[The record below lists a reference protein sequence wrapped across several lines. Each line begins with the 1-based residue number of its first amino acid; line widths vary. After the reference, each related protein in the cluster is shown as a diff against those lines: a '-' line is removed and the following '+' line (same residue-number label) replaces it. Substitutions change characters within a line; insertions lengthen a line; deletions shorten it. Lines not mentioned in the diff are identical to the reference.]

1 MQVALY
7 ARVSTTRQAEND
19 LSIPDQ
25 LRQMRLWAE
34 RLGHVVVK
42 EYVEP
47 GASATD
53 DKRPVFQTMVADA
66 LLKPAPYQAVIVH
79 SLSRFFRDLVLAAM
93 YERKLQ
99 KAGVSVISIT
109 QNTQND
115 PSGEMQRRMIM
126 LFDEYQ
132 SKETAKHVLR
142 GMQENARQGYS
153 NGSKPPYGY
162 KTIEVGQTGLHGR
175 IKKKLAI
182 EEAEAAIVRDIFAL
196 YVTGKNGPRMGIK
209 EIAKHLNAQG
219 ISMRGS
225 TWGIH
230 KVHKVLSSSTYAGTM
245 IFNRQGGKTQTR
257 KAESEWIKVP
267 VPAIV
272 DEALFDKAAKL
283 REAHSPKKVNPRVVS
298 SPTLLTG
305 LIRCGDCGAGMVV
318 ATGKSGRYR
327 YYKCTNRMSRG
338 NAACKSGNK
347 PLEKLDNLVLDAL
360 RQRVYTPEYLQ
371 DIISRLRK
379 QAAKG
384 SDQKQ
389 KLKQLEK
396 DLTAT
401 EQSLTRLYE
410 AVEQGVM
417 RADDHLKARLDQHR
431 VKREGLL
438 AELATAKRQ
447 EQSPLQT
454 ITPQK
459 IKATANIINQRL
471 ADASPYAKAYLKA
484 TVNEISIEGDIV
496 SLSGDSQAM
505 AKLIANNAA
514 LEALSEVPRT
524 MQDWRC
530 VDV

>member
-1 MQVALY
+1 MHIALY

-66 LLKPAPYQAVIVH
+66 MLKPTPYQAIIVH

-109 QNTQND
+109 QQMQND

-153 NGSKPPYGY
+153 NGSKAPFGY

-175 IKKKLAI
+175 IKKRLAI

-219 ISMRGS
+219 ITMRGS
-225 TWGIH
+225 SWGIH
-230 KVHKVLSSSTYAGTM
+230 KVHKLLSSSTYAGTM

-305 LIRCGDCGAGMVV
+305 LIRCGHCGAGMVV

-327 YYKCTNRMSRG
+327 YYKCSNRMSRG

-347 PLEKLDNLVLDAL
+347 PLEKLDSAVLDAF
-360 RQRVYTPEYLQ
+360 RQQVYTPDYLQ
-371 DIISRLRK
+371 GIITALRK
-379 QAAKG
+379 QAAKANDG
-384 SDQKQ
+384 SAKQ
-389 KLKQLEK
+389 KAKQLEA
-396 DLTAT
+396 DLAQT
-401 EQSLTRLYE
+401 EQAMTRLYE
-410 AVEQGVM
+410 AVEQGIM
-417 RADDHLKARLDQHR
+417 KADDHLKTRLEQHQT
-431 VKREGLL
+431 KRERLL
-438 AELATAKRQ
+438 VELAGMKREQ
-447 EQSPLQT
+447 QSPLQT

-471 ADASPYAKAYLKA
+471 AEASPYAKAYLRA
-484 TVNEISIEGDIV
+484 TVNEISVKDDIV

-505 AKLIANNAA
+505 ASLIANNAA
-514 LEALSEVPRT
+514 IDAVTAVPRT
-524 MQDWRC
+524 MHEWRRG
-530 VDV
+530 